1 MHCSRPDILLVV
13 RLLSYEAVLLDM
25 DGTLVDSETLW
36 RVAEREFA
44 QRHAI
49 PLTPVVQQ
57 TFVGKAVP
65 SVMMFLMKEFGLR
78 GSVGEHVAELE
89 SIVKQL
95 LPSVKENKGTFALIE
110 LLNQHTMPRAIA
122 SNSSR
127 DIIAATLANQP
138 WAKDIPRRFSV
149 EDVARGKPEP
159 DIYLL
164 AASSLEA
171 KPETCLVI
179 EDSLTG
185 TEAAV
190 RAGMTCCLL
199 MHGHAL
205 QTDLTPL
212 LFNDLEVV
220 LEWLQK

>member
-1 MHCSRPDILLVV
+1 
-13 RLLSYEAVLLDM
+13 M

-36 RVAEREFA
+36 RVAEQEFA
-44 QRHAI
+44 KRHHI
-49 PLTPVVQQ
+49 PLTPDIQQ

-65 SVMMFLMKEFGLR
+65 VVMRFLIDKFALSGTVTERVQEMET
-78 GSVGEHVAELE
+78 
-89 SIVKQL
+89 IVKGL
-95 LPSVKENKGTFALIE
+95 LPNVKENAGTSELIE
-110 LLNQHTMPRAIA
+110 LLNRHNMLRAIA

-138 WAKDIPRRFSV
+138 WARDIPKKFSID
-149 EDVARGKPEP
+149 DVAEGKPEP
-159 DIYLL
+159 DIYLF
-164 AASSLEA
+164 AARSLGVR
-171 KPETCLVI
+171 PENCLVI

-199 MHGHAL
+199 THGHDL

-212 LFNDLEVV
+212 VFRDLGGV
-220 LEWLQK
+220 LEWLKE

>member
-1 MHCSRPDILLVV
+1 V
-13 RLLSYEAVLLDM
+13 RLHDYQAILLDM

-44 QRHAI
+44 KRHAL
-49 PLTPVVQQ
+49 PLTPELQQ

-65 SVMMFLMKEFGLR
+65 AVMTFLITEFGLT
-78 GSVGEHVAELE
+78 GSVQERVEELE
-89 SIVKQL
+89 SIVKTL
-95 LPSVKENKGTFALIE
+95 LPDVKENAGTSDLIA
-110 LLNQHTMPRAIA
+110 LLNEYNLPRAIA

-127 DIIAATLANQP
+127 DIIATTLVHQP
-138 WAKDIPRRFSV
+138 WAKDIPKRFSV
-149 EDVARGKPEP
+149 EDVAKGKPEP

-164 AASSLEA
+164 AASSLNVS
-171 KPETCLVI
+171 PEKCLVI

-199 MHGHAL
+199 THGHDF
-205 QTDLTPL
+205 QTDLTS
-212 LFNDLEVV
+212 FIFKDLTEV
-220 LEWLQK
+220 LEWLQA

>member
-1 MHCSRPDILLVV
+1 
-13 RLLSYEAVLLDM
+13 M

-44 QRHAI
+44 KRHAFS
-49 PLTPVVQQ
+49 LTPELQQ

-65 SVMMFLMKEFGLR
+65 SVMAFLMAEFGLTGTIQER
-78 GSVGEHVAELE
+78 VRELE
-89 SIVKQL
+89 FIVKQL
-95 LPSVKENKGTFALIE
+95 LPTVKENAGTSALIE
-110 LLNQHTMPRAIA
+110 LLNQYKMPRAIA

-127 DIIAATLANQP
+127 DIIATTLANQP
-138 WAKDIPRRFSV
+138 WAKDIPLRFSI
-149 EDVARGKPEP
+149 EDVAKGKPEP
-159 DIYLL
+159 DIYLF
-164 AASSLEA
+164 AASNLQVS
-171 KPETCLVI
+171 PEKCLVI

-199 MHGHAL
+199 THGHNIR
-205 QTDLTPL
+205 TDLTPL

-220 LEWLQK
+220 QGWLQQ

>member
-1 MHCSRPDILLVV
+1 V
-13 RLLSYEAVLLDM
+13 RLYGYQAVLLDM

-44 QRHAI
+44 KRHVI
-49 PLTPVVQQ
+49 PLTPALQLS
-57 TFVGKAVP
+57 FVGKAVP
-65 SVMMFLMKEFGLR
+65 AVMMFLMSEFGLTGTVQER
-78 GSVGEHVAELE
+78 VEELE
-89 SIVKQL
+89 SIVKTL
-95 LPSVKENKGTFALIE
+95 LPDVKENAGTSDLIA
-110 LLNQHTMPRAIA
+110 LLNEYNVPRAIA

-127 DIIAATLANQP
+127 DIIAATLAHQL
-138 WAKDIPRRFSV
+138 WAKDIPKRFSV
-149 EDVARGKPEP
+149 EDVAKGKPEP

-164 AASSLEA
+164 AASSLGA
-171 KPETCLVI
+171 RPENCLVI

-199 MHGHAL
+199 THGHDI

-212 LFNDLEVV
+212 VFEGLTGV
-220 LEWLQK
+220 LEWLRA

>member
-1 MHCSRPDILLVV
+1 
-13 RLLSYEAVLLDM
+13 M

-44 QRHAI
+44 KRHVI
-49 PLTPVVQQ
+49 PLTPALQLS
-57 TFVGKAVP
+57 FVGKAVP
-65 SVMMFLMKEFGLR
+65 AVMMFLMSEFGLTGTVQER
-78 GSVGEHVAELE
+78 VEELE
-89 SIVKQL
+89 SIVKTL
-95 LPSVKENKGTFALIE
+95 LPDVKENAGTSDLIA
-110 LLNQHTMPRAIA
+110 LLNEYNVPRAIA

-127 DIIAATLANQP
+127 DIIAATLAHQL
-138 WAKDIPRRFSV
+138 WAKDIPKRFSV
-149 EDVARGKPEP
+149 EDVAKGKPEP

-164 AASSLEA
+164 AASSLGA
-171 KPETCLVI
+171 RPENCLVI

-199 MHGHAL
+199 THGHDI

-212 LFNDLEVV
+212 VFEGLTGV
-220 LEWLQK
+220 LEWLRA